1 MPRRRD
7 ACAGACAARR
17 GGLRRAGPSLWRRG
31 VGCGGRARERG
42 GDRGPASGRTP
53 RGGSDGKRFFRFV
66 LASIEDLVT
75 GGNEIY
81 LVVTEVT
88 HSGKVVG
95 GVPLYCILSSDLY

>member
-1 MPRRRD
+1 MLVVAD
-7 ACAGACAARR
+7 AHGRGAGI
-17 GGLRRAGPSLWRRG
+17 GVLLQEGLRG
-31 VGCGGRARERG
+31 
-42 GDRGPASGRTP
+42 
-53 RGGSDGKRFFRFV
+53 GGSDGKRFFRFV